1 MAIRE
6 HFQKLVNESKRNI
19 LCNSG
24 CKGESVE
31 DLDKKGEDDIGKS
44 NETHVNNGIIEN
56 DETCKQD
63 EIGKTLIKLVHIW
76 KLLKLM
82 KLAIWI

>member
-1 MAIRE
+1 MN
-6 HFQKLVNESKRNI
+6 QKEIFFATVDVKVKVLKM
-19 LCNSG
+19 
-24 CKGESVE
+24 
-31 DLDKKGEDDIGKS
+31 KGEDDIGES
-44 NETHVNNGIIEN
+44 NETHVSNEIIEN

-63 EIGKTLIKLVHIW
+63 EIGKTLIELVQIW

>member
-1 MAIRE
+1 MN
-6 HFQKLVNESKRNI
+6 QKEIFFATVDVKVKVLKI
-19 LCNSG
+19 WI
-24 CKGESVE
+24 
-31 DLDKKGEDDIGKS
+31 KKGEDDIGES